1 MQGTDFSLSP
11 FLFAP
16 IVESGCSRADTAR
29 MDLAQVTELRSWA
42 TRLEERASNEEMRAA
57 AKAIHLLADE
67 VESLQAK
74 LVETRAG
81 APPPVTA
88 PRAEETPAAV
98 DPPWSAATGDRLQG
112 SFFTRLKR
120 SLGFE

>member
-1 MQGTDFSLSP
+1 
-11 FLFAP
+11 
-16 IVESGCSRADTAR
+16 

-42 TRLEERASNEEMRAA
+42 TRLEERASSNEEMRAA

-74 LVETRAG
+74 LVVTQAG

-88 PRAEETPAAV
+88 PAAADAPV
-98 DPPWSAATGDRLQG
+98 ATDPPWSAGHDERVQG
-112 SFFTRLKR
+112 SFFSRVKR

>member
-1 MQGTDFSLSP
+1 
-11 FLFAP
+11 
-16 IVESGCSRADTAR
+16 

>member
-1 MQGTDFSLSP
+1 
-11 FLFAP
+11 
-16 IVESGCSRADTAR
+16 

-42 TRLEERASNEEMRAA
+42 SRLEERGSSNEEMRAA
-57 AKAIHLLADE
+57 AKAIHMLADE

-74 LVETRAG
+74 LVEVEAG

-88 PRAEETPAAV
+88 PPAEETPDAA
-98 DPPWSAATGDRLQG
+98 DPPWQAPADDRLKG

>member
-1 MQGTDFSLSP
+1 
-11 FLFAP
+11 
-16 IVESGCSRADTAR
+16 

-42 TRLEERASNEEMRAA
+42 TRLEGRSSNEEMRAA

-67 VESLQAK
+67 VEELQAR
-74 LVETRAG
+74 LVETQAG

-88 PRAEETPAAV
+88 PPAEETPAAV
-98 DPPWSAATGDRLQG
+98 DPPWSAAADDRLHG

>member
-1 MQGTDFSLSP
+1 
-11 FLFAP
+11 
-16 IVESGCSRADTAR
+16 

-57 AKAIHLLADE
+57 AKAIHMLADE
-67 VESLQAK
+67 VESLQAQ
-74 LVETRAG
+74 LVQAKAG

-88 PRAEETPAAV
+88 PPVEEPAAAT
-98 DPPWSAATGDRLQG
+98 DPQWSAAGDDRLHG
-112 SFFTRLKR
+112 SFFKRLKR

>member
-1 MQGTDFSLSP
+1 
-11 FLFAP
+11 
-16 IVESGCSRADTAR
+16 

-57 AKAIHLLADE
+57 AKAIHMLADE
-67 VESLQAK
+67 VELLQAK
-74 LVETRAG
+74 LVEAQAG

-88 PRAEETPAAV
+88 PPPEEPPVAA
-98 DPPWSAATGDRLQG
+98 DPPWQAAGDQRLHG
-112 SFFTRLKR
+112 SFFSRLKR

>member
-1 MQGTDFSLSP
+1 
-11 FLFAP
+11 
-16 IVESGCSRADTAR
+16 

-42 TRLEERASNEEMRAA
+42 TRLEERSSSNEEMRAA
-57 AKAIHLLADE
+57 AKAIHMLADE

-74 LVETRAG
+74 LVEAQAG
-81 APPPVTA
+81 SPPPVTA
-88 PRAEETPAAV
+88 P
-98 DPPWSAATGDRLQG
+98 PPEASAPEATEPVWSGADDRLQG